1 MSDALTTYG
10 EMLDVLEH
18 LPLILR
24 ETRRQRGVSQR
35 ACARQTGTSFSTI
48 SRVENG
54 EDCTLS
60 NAMALLRWIADP
72 D

>member
-1 MSDALTTYG
+1 MSDRLTTYG

-24 ETRRQRGVSQR
+24 ETRRQRGVSLR
-35 ACARQTGTSFSTI
+35 ACARQAGTGFTTV
-48 SRVENG
+48 SRVESG
-54 EDCTLS
+54 EDCNLS
-60 NAMALLRWIADP
+60 SAMALLRWIADP